1 MKRFA
6 LKSRRRVKVDFVS
19 HYDRVLDR
27 TEQIREIRLEANV
40 HDHGEKIHL
49 ESVVPVRILFPAGI
63 SDVD

>member
-1 MKRFA
+1 MLGNSFCGNGRRGMKN
-6 LKSRRRVKVDFVS
+6 
-19 HYDRVLDR
+19 YDRVLDR

-40 HDHGEKIHL
+40 DDHGEKIHL